1 MMPVVPPLLE
11 LQNSHSA
18 PGSTAF
24 ATPGGPA
31 NGGLPETSRVA
42 RTSSAMLSFHRPQL
56 AEASNALHPLQQSYR
71 LLVINSARED
81 PSLFRGWDES
91 AAALTFW
98 THPLARPIGLTLMRI
113 SDTLVPSYIDN
124 GRVFQ

>member
-31 NGGLPETSRVA
+31 NGGLPKTSRVA
-42 RTSSAMLSFHRPQL
+42 CTSSAMLSFHHPQL

-71 LLVINSARED
+71 LLVISI
-81 PSLFRGWDES
+81 SLKSFRSQSCAFRHAELLKS
-91 AAALTFW
+91 C
-98 THPLARPIGLTLMRI
+98 R
-113 SDTLVPSYIDN
+113 
-124 GRVFQ
+124 

>member
-24 ATPGGPA
+24 ATPDGPA
-31 NGGLPETSRVA
+31 NGGQPETSRVA
-42 RTSSAMLSFHRPQL
+42 RTSSAMLSFHHPQL

-71 LLVINSARED
+71 LFVISI
-81 PSLFRGWDES
+81 SLKSFRS
-91 AAALTFW
+91 QCVCSRLLKSR
-98 THPLARPIGLTLMRI
+98 HMCSPPRRRRPVLAEQ
-113 SDTLVPSYIDN
+113 DD
-124 GRVFQ
+124 F